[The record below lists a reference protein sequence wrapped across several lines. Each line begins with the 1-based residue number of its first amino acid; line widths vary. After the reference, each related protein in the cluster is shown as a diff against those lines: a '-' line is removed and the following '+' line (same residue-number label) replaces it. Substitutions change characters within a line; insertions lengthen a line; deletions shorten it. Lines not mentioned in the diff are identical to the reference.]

1 MEENVSFV
9 ELSLAQQ
16 EVLHVVPQSASP
28 SS

>member
-16 EVLHVVPQSASP
+16 EVLYIHPQSASP